1 MRIIY
6 FAAETSLWPGQLHL
20 SRNRQGAAQ
29 ERILCLFLVF
39 GACPS
44 RGDDCKP
51 HRSGPSDGRGGFLSS
66 IRFKDP
72 LVPQGALEK
81 ELGDLTQNAGQ
92 CVPNL
97 GPKRLAAV
105 PPRGERSGLG
115 PGGER

>member
-1 MRIIY
+1 MPLRLVCGRGSSTY
-6 FAAETSLWPGQLHL
+6 LELGKGQ
-20 SRNRQGAAQ
+20 RRR
-29 ERILCLFLVF
+29 RILRLFLVF

>member
-1 MRIIY
+1 MLI
-6 FAAETSLWPGQLHL
+6 FVLAPVS
-20 SRNRQGAAQ
+20 
-29 ERILCLFLVF
+29 
-39 GACPS
+39 S

-51 HRSGPSDGRGGFLSS
+51 HRSGPSDGRGGFLSA

-81 ELGDLTQNAGQ
+81 ELGDLTENAGQ